1 MRKAKLHKY
10 EVNQYLISALKED
23 IPVEDIS
30 TKAIYRDEREAIVSV
45 IMKEDG
51 IICGLDVF
59 SYVFQLLDE
68 NVKINKIYEDGDYV
82 EKGKEIATVQADV
95 SILLSGERVALN
107 YLQRMSGIAT
117 YTNQAI
123 ENLDD
128 PRIKLLDTR
137 KTTPNMRIFEKYAVK
152 IGGGENHRFNLS
164 DLIMLKDNHIAA
176 SGGISQAIRAARDYK
191 PFVKKI
197 EIEVESLDQVKE
209 AIDEGAD
216 IIMLDNMDI
225 DTIKK
230 ACQIIGNKAIIEISG
245 NITKENID
253 RYRGLDVDF
262 LSSGAITYMA
272 NPLDISMKN
281 LRYV

>member
-95 SILLSGERVALN
+95 SVLLSGERVALN

-117 YTNQAI
+117 YTHQAI

-176 SGGISQAIRAARDYK
+176 SGGIKNAIHYARDYK

-197 EIEVESLDQVKE
+197 EIEVESLEQVRE
-209 AIDEGAD
+209 AVDEGAD

-225 DTIKK
+225 ATIKE
-230 ACQIIGNKAIIEISG
+230 ACKIINKKSLIEISG
-245 NITKENID
+245 NITRENISK
-253 RYRGLDVDF
+253 YKGVDVDF

-272 NPLDISMKN
+272 NPLDISIKN

>member
-95 SILLSGERVALN
+95 SVLLSGERVALN

-117 YTNQAI
+117 YTHQAI

-176 SGGISQAIRAARDYK
+176 RGGIKNAIHYARDYK
-191 PFVKKI
+191 PFFKKI
-197 EIEVESLDQVKE
+197 EIEVESLEQVRE
-209 AIDEGAD
+209 AVDEGAD

-225 DTIKK
+225 ATIKE
-230 ACQIIGNKAIIEISG
+230 ACKIINKKSLIEISG
-245 NITKENID
+245 NITRENISK
-253 RYRGLDVDF
+253 YKGVDVDF

-272 NPLDISMKN
+272 NPLDISIKN